1 MLVYTPSYQGH
12 AGQWIYNG
20 FQKAWKQLGYGVV
33 LPSAEE
39 MSAVAAQHF
48 QPNACSQFLH
58 IPIDKNRLN
67 EDYIIMA
74 TDDLAHDYGSRFL
87 KAASKSYKTFIF
99 AQPNT
104 YPLPWGAARN
114 FQCRASDETINAL
127 NQMDNVYLWTFTDVV
142 PDYFHKW
149 KKVQTIPLAFDSVSY
164 KPTIDKNYGKYDIC
178 FVGGWVNNGLNEKRK
193 IMLDIFLEFKKSGL
207 NCGFFINKNLS
218 HEQENALLYNSKIS
232 LNIHDAYQRTLG
244 FDTNERTYKSLGLN
258 GIMISDKVGQLERI
272 FPEVKT
278 TLDPS
283 ELVSITKDYLSL
295 SEKELN
301 DIKEKSRQH
310 VLDNHCYTHRV
321 KELLA
326 L

>member
-33 LPSAEE
+33 LPSEEE

-87 KAASKSYKTFIF
+87 EAASKSYKTFIF

-114 FQCRASDETINAL
+114 NQCFKSD
-127 NQMDNVYLWTFTDVV
+127 
-142 PDYFHKW
+142 
-149 KKVQTIPLAFDSVSY
+149 
-164 KPTIDKNYGKYDIC
+164 G
-178 FVGGWVNNGLNEKRK
+178 
-193 IMLDIFLEFKKSGL
+193 
-207 NCGFFINKNLS
+207 
-218 HEQENALLYNSKIS
+218 
-232 LNIHDAYQRTLG
+232 
-244 FDTNERTYKSLGLN
+244 
-258 GIMISDKVGQLERI
+258 
-272 FPEVKT
+272 
-278 TLDPS
+278 
-283 ELVSITKDYLSL
+283 
-295 SEKELN
+295 
-301 DIKEKSRQH
+301 
-310 VLDNHCYTHRV
+310 
-321 KELLA
+321 
-326 L
+326 

>member
-1 MLVYTPSYQGH
+1 
-12 AGQWIYNG
+12 
-20 FQKAWKQLGYGVV
+20 
-33 LPSAEE
+33 
-39 MSAVAAQHF
+39 
-48 QPNACSQFLH
+48 
-58 IPIDKNRLN
+58 
-67 EDYIIMA
+67 
-74 TDDLAHDYGSRFL
+74 
-87 KAASKSYKTFIF
+87 
-99 AQPNT
+99 
-104 YPLPWGAARN
+104 
-114 FQCRASDETINAL
+114 
-127 NQMDNVYLWTFTDVV
+127 MDNVYLWTFTDVV

-149 KKVQTIPLAFDSVSY
+149 KKVQTIPLAFDSISY
-164 KPTIDKNYGKYDIC
+164 KPTIDKSYGKYDIC
-178 FVGGWVNNGLNEKRK
+178 FVGGWVDNGLDEKRK
-193 IMLDIFLEFKKSGL
+193 IMMDIFLEFKKSGL

-258 GIMISDKVGQLERI
+258 GIMISDKVDQLERI

-283 ELVSITKDYLSL
+283 ELVRITKDYLSL

-301 DIKEKSRQH
+301 DIKEKNRQH